1 MIILKILLCIISTI
15 ILFFLTAVISDL
27 IIVNILEINVRRN
40 FNAQFIQRML
50 LVLSLPIGFII
61 GWKYLFPIIKD
72 KYFMKFKNM
81 TLNRFDNF
89 DTMKSRIYFSITC
102 FFIVYYFGFCI
113 LLIIERENPLVLIT
127 NKVAAIYFWLPMFLF
142 LTFKFIEWIIKGKK

>member
-1 MIILKILLCIISTI
+1 MIILKITLSIISAI
-15 ILFFLTAVISDL
+15 VVFILTAIMSD
-27 IIVNILEINVRRN
+27 IVIVNILGINVRGN

-50 LVLSLPIGFII
+50 LVASLPIGFVF
-61 GWKYLFPIIKD
+61 GWKYLYPIIKN
-72 KYFMKFKNM
+72 KYFIKFKNII
-81 TLNRFDNF
+81 LNRFDNF

-113 LLIIERENPLVLIT
+113 LLIWERANPLVVIT
-127 NKVAAIYFWLPMFLF
+127 NKEGAFYFWFPMFLF